1 MSKKVFIIEDEESI
15 LYGLQD
21 HFTSDGYDVEI
32 SAADEE
38 LEDLL
43 NRIKTVKPGYVIL
56 DLVLPKLDGLEI
68 LKRIKTDDETSDIQV
83 LIFTDLSDEDSKTRS
98 VGLGANYYFL
108 KSELDIDEFVSHVEK
123 IMENKQVEDDSAD
136 DAEEND
142 LVLE

>member
-43 NRIKTVKPGYVIL
+43 NRIKATKPGYVIL

-68 LKRIKTDDETSDIQV
+68 LKRIKNDDETSDVQV

-108 KSELDIDEFVSHVEK
+108 KSELDVDEFVSHVEK
-123 IMENKQVEDDSAD
+123 IIENKQVDDSSAD

>member
-1 MSKKVFIIEDEESI
+1 MSKKIFIIEDEEGI

-43 NRIKTVKPGYVIL
+43 ARIKKTKADYVIL

-68 LKRIKTDDETSDIQV
+68 LKRLKNDDETADIQV
-83 LIFTDLSDEDSKTRS
+83 LIFTDLSDEDSRTRS

-108 KSELDIDEFVSHVEK
+108 KSELDITEFADHVEK
-123 IMENKQVEDDSAD
+123 IIENKQVSDTSAE

>member
-1 MSKKVFIIEDEESI
+1 MSKKIFIIEDEEGI

-43 NRIKTVKPGYVIL
+43 ARIKKTKADYVIL

-68 LKRIKTDDETSDIQV
+68 LKRLKHDDETADIQV
-83 LIFTDLSDEDSKTRS
+83 LIFTDLSDEDSRARS
-98 VGLGANYYFL
+98 IGLGANYYFL
-108 KSELDIDEFVSHVEK
+108 KSELDITEFADHVEK
-123 IMENKQVEDDSAD
+123 IIGNKQVSDASAE

>member
-1 MSKKVFIIEDEESI
+1 MSKRIFLIEDEESI

-21 HFTSDGYDVEI
+21 HFTSDGYDVDI

-43 NRIKTVKPGYVIL
+43 GRIKKFKPAYVIL
-56 DLVLPKLDGLEI
+56 DLVLPKLDGLEV
-68 LKRIKTDDETSDIQV
+68 LKRIKNDDETSDVQV
-83 LIFTDLSDEDSKTRS
+83 LIFTDLSDEDSRTRS
-98 VGLGANYYFL
+98 VGLGANFYFL
-108 KSELDIDEFVSHVEK
+108 KSEMDITEFADHVEK
-123 IMENKQVEDDSAD
+123 IIENKQVSDASAE

>member
-1 MSKKVFIIEDEESI
+1 MSKKIFIIEDEEGI

-43 NRIKTVKPGYVIL
+43 ARVKKTKADYVIL

-68 LKRIKTDDETSDIQV
+68 LKRLKHDDETADIQV
-83 LIFTDLSDEDSKTRS
+83 LIFTDLSDEDSRARS
-98 VGLGANYYFL
+98 IGLGANYYFL
-108 KSELDIDEFVSHVEK
+108 KSELDITEFADHVEK
-123 IMENKQVEDDSAD
+123 IIGNKQVSDASAE

>member
-1 MSKKVFIIEDEESI
+1 MSKRIFLIEDEESI

-21 HFTSDGYDVEI
+21 HFTSDGYDVDI

-43 NRIKTVKPGYVIL
+43 GRIKKFKPAYVIL
-56 DLVLPKLDGLEI
+56 DLVLPKLDGLEV
-68 LKRIKTDDETSDIQV
+68 LKRIKNDDETTDIQV
-83 LIFTDLSDEDSKTRS
+83 LIFTDLSDQDSKTRS

-108 KSELDIDEFVSHVEK
+108 KSEMDITEFADHVEK
-123 IMENKQVEDDSAD
+123 IIENKQVDDTSAA

>member
-1 MSKKVFIIEDEESI
+1 MSKKIFIIEDEETI

-32 SAADEE
+32 RAADEE
-38 LEDLL
+38 MEDLL
-43 NRIKTVKPGYVIL
+43 GRIKKFKPTYVIL
-56 DLVLPKLDGLEI
+56 DLVLPKLDGSDV
-68 LKRIKTDDETSDIQV
+68 LKRIKSDDETSDIQV

-98 VGLGANYYFL
+98 VGLGANFYFL
-108 KSELDIDEFVSHVEK
+108 KSEMDVTEFADHVEK
-123 IMENKQVEDDSAD
+123 IMENKQVSDSSAD

>member
-1 MSKKVFIIEDEESI
+1 MSKKIFIIEDEESI

-21 HFTSDGYDVEI
+21 HFTSDGYDIEI

-38 LEDLL
+38 MEDLL
-43 NRIKTVKPGYVIL
+43 GRIKKFKPSYVIL
-56 DLVLPKLDGLEI
+56 DLVLPKLDGADI
-68 LKRIKTDDETSDIQV
+68 LKRIKSDDETSDIQV

-108 KSELDIDEFVSHVEK
+108 KSEMDITEFADHVEK
-123 IMENKQVEDDSAD
+123 IMENKQVSDISAD

>member
-1 MSKKVFIIEDEESI
+1 MSKKIFIIEDEEGI

-43 NRIKTVKPGYVIL
+43 ARVKKTKADYVIL

-68 LKRIKTDDETSDIQV
+68 LKRLKHDDETADIQV
-83 LIFTDLSDEDSKTRS
+83 LIFTDLSDGDSRARS
-98 VGLGANYYFL
+98 IGLGANYYFL
-108 KSELDIDEFVSHVEK
+108 KSELDITEFADHVEK
-123 IMENKQVEDDSAD
+123 IIGNKQVSDASAE

>member
-1 MSKKVFIIEDEESI
+1 MSKKIFIIEDEEGI

-21 HFTSDGYDVEI
+21 HFTSDGYNVDI

-43 NRIKTVKPGYVIL
+43 ARIKKIKPDYVIL

-68 LKRIKTDDETSDIQV
+68 LKRIKGDDDTADAQV

-108 KSELDIDEFVSHVEK
+108 KSELDITEFADHVEK
-123 IMENKQVEDDSAD
+123 IIENKQVDDAAAD

>member
-1 MSKKVFIIEDEESI
+1 MSKKIFIIEDEEGI

-38 LEDLL
+38 MEDLL
-43 NRIKTVKPGYVIL
+43 SRVKKFKPAYVIL
-56 DLVLPKLDGLEI
+56 DLVLPKLDGAEI
-68 LKRIKTDDETSDIQV
+68 LKRIKGDDETSDIQV

-108 KSELDIDEFVSHVEK
+108 KSEMDVTEFADNVEK
-123 IMENKQVEDDSAD
+123 IMENKQVSDNSAD
-136 DAEEND
+136 DAEDND

>member
-1 MSKKVFIIEDEESI
+1 MSKKIFIIEDEESI

-21 HFTSDGYDVEI
+21 HFTSDGYDVDI
-32 SAADEE
+32 SSADEE
-38 LEDLL
+38 LEDLIS
-43 NRIKTVKPGYVIL
+43 RIKKFKPNYVIL

-68 LKRIKTDDETSDIQV
+68 LKRIKNDDETADTQV

-98 VGLGANYYFL
+98 VGLGANFYFL
-108 KSELDIDEFVSHVEK
+108 KSEMDITEFADHVEK
-123 IMENKQVEDDSAD
+123 IMENKQVSDVSAD

>member
-1 MSKKVFIIEDEESI
+1 MSKKIFIIEDEESI

-21 HFTSDGYDVEI
+21 HFTSDGYNVEI

-43 NRIKTVKPGYVIL
+43 GRIKKVKPDYVIL
-56 DLVLPKLDGLEI
+56 DLVLPKLDGLEV
-68 LKRIKTDDETSDIQV
+68 LKRIKNDDETSDVQV
-83 LIFTDLSDEDSKTRS
+83 LIFTDLSDEDSRTRS
-98 VGLGANYYFL
+98 VGLGANFYFL
-108 KSELDIDEFVSHVEK
+108 KSEMDITEFADHVEK
-123 IMENKQVEDDSAD
+123 IIENKQVSDASAE

>member
-1 MSKKVFIIEDEESI
+1 MSKKIFIIEDEESI

-21 HFTSDGYDVEI
+21 HFTSDGYSVDI

-43 NRIKTVKPGYVIL
+43 GRIKKAKPDYVIL
-56 DLVLPKLDGLEI
+56 DLVLPKLDGSEI
-68 LKRIKTDDETSDIQV
+68 LKRLKSDDETSDIQV

-108 KSELDIDEFVSHVEK
+108 KSEMDITEFADHVEK
-123 IMENKQVEDDSAD
+123 IIENKQVSDSSAD

>member
-1 MSKKVFIIEDEESI
+1 MSKKIFIIEDDESI

-21 HFTSDGYDVEI
+21 HFTSDGYEVEI

-43 NRIKTVKPGYVIL
+43 VRIKKTKAAYVIL
-56 DLVLPKLDGLEI
+56 DLVLPKLDGTEI
-68 LKRIKTDDETSDIQV
+68 LKRIKGDDETSDVQV
-83 LIFTDLSDEDSKTRS
+83 LIFTDLSDEDSRTRS
-98 VGLGANYYFL
+98 VGLGANFYFL
-108 KSELDIDEFVSHVEK
+108 KSELDINEFADHVEK
-123 IMENKQVEDDSAD
+123 IIENRQVSDASAD